1 MRILKQGVL
10 AAFLATVLPGL
21 AFAGAYD
28 ATANSVTYGPGL
40 FGQAVTGGYIAT
52 PVSLANTLAA
62 DDGVTIEVRFKCTGT
77 TTASQVLAGSKNFGY
92 IGVTSAGQ
100 LTVVNNGSDG
110 SQPTLLSSSVVND
123 GEWHT
128 ATLVIG
134 TGAMVGYLDG
144 TSLGAVATNIKTVPA
159 GVQFGLRGFEDGT
172 FPFNGS
178 LDEISFWG
186 DVRSWQNWTP
196 EDAPFQGIETGL
208 LALYHVNGDAT
219 DSVSSSVS
227 ASFTDGTVYFSP
239 YNWANTSEKV
249 RDSINAGA
257 YFKTTF
263 SGEKCALAFNTYGE
277 ADPLTQVSVSVDGL
291 APKIYPVRGSIPCA
305 PSSLV
310 ATSVHSLRVSLKSTS
325 EGLTRW
331 ATTPGTRAEL
341 TGISIGDG
349 QSFYVPKVYPRVLLF
364 YGDSIT
370 EGVRTLGETQT
381 YDTDRN
387 DNAVEWS
394 AQVAQRLNAEYGIVG
409 FGGTGLTVSGSGGVP
424 SLPNAWSQ
432 IYPGQNRSFASC
444 PDAMIENEGTNDGGA
459 AASNVQA
466 AETSFLTVF
475 STMCPSTK
483 SIVMRP
489 FNRAQWSAL
498 QAAAAGM
505 SSRNISLLDTTG
517 FMNTMMGVDSLGLH
531 PTANNAVNYLAPQ
544 VATAVRQIIE
554 ARPSQTYTFR

>member
-1 MRILKQGVL
+1 MRNLIKLAVL
-10 AAFLATVLPGL
+10 GATFLVSPVY
-21 AFAGAYD
+21 AGTYD
-28 ATANSVTYGPGL
+28 ATGTSVTYGPGL
-40 FGQAVTGGYIAT
+40 FSEAATGGLLTT
-52 PVSLANTLAA
+52 PTSLADALSSTSGLTIEARFKISGNPPSTQVMVGNKNLGWF
-62 DDGVTIEVRFKCTGT
+62 GVTPDGN
-77 TTASQVLAGSKNFGY
+77 LAF
-92 IGVTSAGQ
+92 
-100 LTVVNNGSDG
+100 VNNGTDN
-110 SQPTLLSSSVVND
+110 SQPTVITTGTVTD
-123 GEWHT
+123 GQWHT
-128 ATLVIG
+128 ATMVIG

-144 TSLGAVATNIKTVPA
+144 VIVGATSTNIKTVPA
-159 GVQFGLRGFEDGT
+159 GTQFGLRGFEDGGYGFT
-172 FPFNGS
+172 GTI
-178 LDEISFWG
+178 DEVSFWNI
-186 DVRSWQNWTP
+186 VRSWQGWTP
-196 EDAPFQGIETGL
+196 EDAPFQGIEPGL
-208 LALYHVNGDAT
+208 LALYHLNNDTT
-219 DSVSSSVS
+219 DSVTSSVQ
-227 ASFTDGTVYFSP
+227 ASFSDGTVYFSP
-239 YNWANTSEKV
+239 YNWANTSEGV

-277 ADPLTQVSVSVDGL
+277 TDPLTQVSVSVDGL

-331 ATTPGTRAEL
+331 ATTPATRAEL

-466 AETSFLTVF
+466 AETSFLTAF

-489 FNRAQWSAL
+489 FNGAQWSAL
-498 QAAAAGM
+498 QASVASLPG
-505 SSRNISLLDTTG
+505 RNISLLDTTG

-544 VATAVRQIIE
+544 VAASLSKIIN
-554 ARPSQTYTFR
+554 AYPTQSYTFR